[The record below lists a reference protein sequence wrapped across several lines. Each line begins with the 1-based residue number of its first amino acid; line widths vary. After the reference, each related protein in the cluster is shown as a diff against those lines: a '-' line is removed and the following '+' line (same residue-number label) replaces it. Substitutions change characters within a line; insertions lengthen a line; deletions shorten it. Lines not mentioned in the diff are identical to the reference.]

1 MKHLDN
7 RHIQHP
13 FNVYSSGVQKR
24 LCSLFSDSNF
34 EGIDFF
40 SDSLW
45 IIGWGKDVSL
55 GSMVNRTSAAVIRF
69 LEVRVSIVLIVEKV
83 GADG

>member
-24 LCSLFSDSNF
+24 LSSIFPNLSF

-55 GSMVNRTSAAVIRF
+55 GSMVNRTSAAVIR

-83 GADG
+83 GAEG